1 MIRNEW
7 MFDTSLSIWFIR
19 VLRIILGAL
28 FLWAG
33 LSKMPQPEIFA
44 RTISAFDLL
53 PQILILPTA
62 IILPYVEFL
71 TGLSLL
77 LGVKTRL
84 SASVCLGL
92 LCIFVMALSI
102 TIGRGINDISCG
114 CFGIG
119 IDDTLSTALI
129 RNMVLI
135 AVCVPLVRTRSYR
148 Y

>member
-1 MIRNEW
+1 MNC
-7 MFDTSLSIWFIR
+7 DKNVYKTSLSIWFIR

-44 RTISAFDLL
+44 RTIDAFNLL
-53 PQILILPTA
+53 PQILILPAA
-62 IILPYVEFL
+62 IIIPWIEFF

-84 SASVCLGL
+84 SACVCLGL

-114 CFGIG
+114 CFGVG
-119 IDDTLSTALI
+119 TDETLSTSLI

-135 AVCVPLVRTRSYR
+135 AICLPFVRTR
-148 Y
+148 

>member
-1 MIRNEW
+1 MNRGEW
-7 MFDTSLSIWFIR
+7 VSDTSLSIWFIR
-19 VLRIILGAL
+19 VLRVILGAL

-33 LSKMPQPEIFA
+33 LSKMPQPEDFA
-44 RTISAFDLL
+44 RTIDAFNLL
-53 PQILILPTA
+53 PQILILPTT
-62 IILPYVEFL
+62 IILPWVEFL

-77 LGVKTRL
+77 LGFKTRL
-84 SASVCLGL
+84 SACICLGL
-92 LCIFVMALSI
+92 LCMFVMALSI

-129 RNMVLI
+129 RIIALI
-135 AVCVPLVRTRSYR
+135 AICVPLVLARSYR